1 MYETKVCPIVI
12 SSEDFCKSI
21 KSAICQNY
29 SPGQVSEEQHFDIV
43 PSYTV
48 TTQLQPKEIKS
59 GICAH
64 TTLRTSSGY
73 IPFKIQGAKCCIMQ
87 HPFYH
92 NKILV
97 HIPTNIKIN

>member
-59 GICAH
+59 GICVS
-64 TTLRTSSGY
+64 TIFKTSEF
-73 IPFKIQGAKCCIMQ
+73 IPFKIQGVKCCILQ
-87 HPFYH
+87 HPFYN

-97 HIPTNIKIN
+97 HIPTNVKIG